1 MAVRTSGILGTVRR
15 MAALVAGS
23 AMLLTLAGLPAPG
36 TASADAG
43 NPILATIHGSI
54 QPNADGTVTVFVR
67 GEWNWLSHNS
77 DCNFDRAA
85 TGVGMIWNDPTE
97 PGFTVIKGTISAG
110 VGVTALRG
118 ATPSA
123 GENPKAYPDTSNT
136 VDQMVHP
143 VDRGTQVEGS
153 PSGPF
158 KSTTAG
164 YSSNAAGDFPFGQVF
179 SDPATPGP
187 TTANVMQWRGGC
199 GRELLTATASNST
212 PSGEATAT
220 TCANGTTTCS
230 GHPWGSWGYEKVTGM
245 ARGYSHTY
253 AQRRDISQVC
263 VNFYDVHGG
272 GKANSSSF
280 QVPGGTKEIDVN
292 GNGDN
297 SIQTNAFNTNQG
309 ANCVNFPF
317 IDHTTAVTNVL
328 VGSKIHDQAFIGG
341 AAAAQVTYLQFH
353 LFAPSDP
360 TCAGADLYSGGR
372 IAVTG
377 SGTATSDDVV
387 ATPAGDFHWT
397 AELFDAATGGALLDS
412 TKCGDTG
419 ETSHVNPK
427 QPTIATTAS
436 GPVTIGKAIHDPAQ
450 LAGLVSG
457 VAPTGTI
464 TFTAYAPTAN
474 GSADVACGSA
484 VFTDIEAVDSTGKA
498 TSGSFTPSGTAPQI
512 AGTYE
517 WKASYSG
524 DANYKPV
531 GSKCDDA
538 GEQSLVN
545 KKQPAI
551 TTTASGPV
559 TIGDAIHDVAQLT
572 MLVSGVAPT
581 GTITFTAYAP
591 TANGSADVACGTAL
605 FTDTEPVD
613 STGKATSGSFTPSGT
628 APQIAGTYEW
638 IASYSGDSN
647 YKGTT
652 SSCNDT
658 GEQSLVKKK
667 DTTTPTGQKVLISD
681 FAKPTG
687 FGTPTGTVTFSL
699 FDNAGCTGT
708 PIFTQTTSLVN
719 GLAHADDPTP
729 LNANGTYKWVVTYNG
744 DANNSPST
752 SACGTEFTTL
762 GGNTPGVDP

>member
-1 MAVRTSGILGTVRR
+1 
-15 MAALVAGS
+15 
-23 AMLLTLAGLPAPG
+23 
-36 TASADAG
+36 
-43 NPILATIHGSI
+43 
-54 QPNADGTVTVFVR
+54 
-67 GEWNWLSHNS
+67 
-77 DCNFDRAA
+77 
-85 TGVGMIWNDPTE
+85 VGMIWNDPTE

-110 VGVTALRG
+110 VGVMALRG
-118 ATPSA
+118 TTPSA

-143 VDRGTQVEGS
+143 VDRGNQVEGYT
-153 PSGPF
+153 SGTF

-199 GRELLTATASNST
+199 GRELLTATASNSN
-212 PSGEATAT
+212 PFGEATAT

-230 GHPWGSWGYEKVTGM
+230 GHPWGSWGYEKVTGGM
-245 ARGYSHTY
+245 RGYAHTY

-272 GKANSSSF
+272 GKANATSF
-280 QVPGGTKEIDVN
+280 QVPNGTKEITVN

-317 IDHTTAVTNVL
+317 IDHTTAVTDVI
-328 VGSKIHDQAFIGG
+328 VGSKIHDQGFIGG

-360 TCAGADLYSGGR
+360 TCAGTDLYSGGR

-387 ATPAGDFHWT
+387 AKPAGDFHWT
-397 AELFDAATGGALLDS
+397 AELFDAATGGHLLDA

-419 ETSHVNPK
+419 ETSHVTPK

-436 GPVTIGKAIHDPAQ
+436 GPVTIGQAIHDTAQ
-450 LAGLVSG
+450 LAELVSG

-464 TFTAYAPTAN
+464 TFTAYAPNAN
-474 GSADVACGSA
+474 GSTDTTCGTA
-484 VFTDIEAVDSTGKA
+484 VFTDIETVDSTGKA
-498 TSGSFTPSGTAPQI
+498 TSGNFTPSGTAPQI

-524 DANYKPV
+524 DANYKAV
-531 GSKCDDA
+531 ASKCDDT

-581 GTITFTAYAP
+581 GTVTFTAYAP
-591 TANGSADVACGTAL
+591 NANGSADTACGTAL

-647 YKGTT
+647 YKGVT

-667 DTTTPTGQKVLISD
+667 DTTTPTGQKVVISD

-699 FDNAGCTGT
+699 FDNASCTGT

-729 LNANGTYKWVVTYNG
+729 LSANGTYKWVVTYNG

-762 GGNTPGVDP
+762 GGNVPGVDP

>member
-1 MAVRTSGILGTVRR
+1 MAVRTSGVLGTARR
-15 MAALVAGS
+15 LAALA
-23 AMLLTLAGLPAPG
+23 AGLPAPG

-85 TGVGMIWNDPTE
+85 TGVGMIWNDPAE
-97 PGFTVIKGTISAG
+97 PGFTVTKAPISAG
-110 VGVTALRG
+110 VGIAAIRSGTA
-118 ATPSA
+118 PA
-123 GENPKAYPDTSNT
+123 GENPKAYPDTYNT
-136 VDQMVHP
+136 VDEMVHP
-143 VDRGTQVEGS
+143 VDRGNQVEGCT
-153 PSGPF
+153 SGTF
-158 KSTTAG
+158 MSTTQG
-164 YSSNAAGDFPFGQVF
+164 YSTNAAGDFPSGQRF
-179 SDPATPGP
+179 SDPASPAP
-187 TTANVMQWRGGC
+187 TNANLALWRGGC
-199 GRELLTATASNST
+199 GREPLTITASKSD
-212 PSGEATAT
+212 PFGEATSL
-220 TCANGTTTCS
+220 TCANGSTTCS

-272 GKANSSSF
+272 GKHSSTNF

-317 IDHTTAVTNVL
+317 IDHTTAVTDVV
-328 VGSKIHDQAFIGG
+328 VGSKIHDQAFVGG

-353 LFAPSDP
+353 LFAPNDP
-360 TCAGADLYSGGR
+360 TCAGTDRYTGGR

-397 AELFDAATGGALLDS
+397 AELFDAAAGGHLLDA

-419 ETSHVNPK
+419 ETSHVNKK

-436 GPVTIGKAIHDPAQ
+436 GPVTIGQAIRDVAQ
-450 LAGLVSG
+450 LGDLVSG

-464 TFTAYAPTAN
+464 TFTAYAPSAN
-474 GSADVACGSA
+474 GSADA
-484 VFTDIEAVDSTGKA
+484 
-498 TSGSFTPSGTAPQI
+498 
-512 AGTYE
+512 
-517 WKASYSG
+517 
-524 DANYKPV
+524 
-531 GSKCDDA
+531 
-538 GEQSLVN
+538 
-545 KKQPAI
+545 
-551 TTTASGPV
+551 
-559 TIGDAIHDVAQLT
+559 
-572 MLVSGVAPT
+572 
-581 GTITFTAYAP
+581 
-591 TANGSADVACGTAL
+591 ACGTAL

-667 DTTTPTGQKVLISD
+667 DTTTPTGQKVVISD

>member
-1 MAVRTSGILGTVRR
+1 MAARTSGILGTVRR
-15 MAALVAGS
+15 LGALVGGS
-23 AMLLTLAGLPAPG
+23 AMLLTLAGLPAPE
-36 TASADAG
+36 TAYADAG
-43 NPILATIHGSI
+43 NPILGTIHGSI

-110 VGVTALRG
+110 VGVLSLRG
-118 ATPSA
+118 TTPPA
-123 GENPKAYPDTSNT
+123 GENAKAFPDTSNT

-143 VDRGTQVEGS
+143 VDRGNQVEGYT
-153 PSGPF
+153 SGTF
-158 KSTTAG
+158 QSTTAG
-164 YSSNAAGDFPFGQVF
+164 YSSNAAGDFPFGQAF

-199 GRELLTATASNST
+199 GRELLTSTASNSN
-212 PSGEATAT
+212 PFGEATAL

-230 GHPWGSWGYEKVTGM
+230 GHPWGSWGYEKVTGGL
-245 ARGYSHTY
+245 RGYAHTY
-253 AQRRDISQVC
+253 AQRRDITQVC

-272 GKANSSSF
+272 GKRSSSSF
-280 QVPGGTKEIDVN
+280 QVPNGTKEITVN

-317 IDHTTAVTNVL
+317 IDHTTAVTDVI
-328 VGSKIHDQAFIGG
+328 VGSKIHDQAFVGG

-360 TCAGADLYSGGR
+360 TCAGTDLYSGGR

-387 ATPAGDFHWT
+387 AKPAGDFHWT
-397 AELFDAATGGALLDS
+397 AELFDAATGGHLLDA

-419 ETSHVNPK
+419 ETSHVTPK

-436 GPVTIGKAIHDPAQ
+436 GPVTIGQAIHDVAQ
-450 LAGLVSG
+450 LGDLVSG

-464 TFTAYAPTAN
+464 TFTAYAPSAN
-474 GSADVACGSA
+474 GSADTGCGTA
-484 VFTDIEAVDSTGKA
+484 VFTDIETVDSTGKA
-498 TSGSFTPSGTAPQI
+498 TSGNFTPSGTAPQI

-524 DANYKPV
+524 DANYKAV
-531 GSKCDDA
+531 ASKCD
-538 GEQSLVN
+538 
-545 KKQPAI
+545 
-551 TTTASGPV
+551 
-559 TIGDAIHDVAQLT
+559 
-572 MLVSGVAPT
+572 
-581 GTITFTAYAP
+581 
-591 TANGSADVACGTAL
+591 
-605 FTDTEPVD
+605 
-613 STGKATSGSFTPSGT
+613 
-628 APQIAGTYEW
+628 
-638 IASYSGDSN
+638 
-647 YKGTT
+647 
-652 SSCNDT
+652 DT
-658 GEQSLVKKK
+658 GEQSLVNKK
-667 DTTTPTGQKVLISD
+667 DTTTPTGQKVVISD

-699 FDNAGCTGT
+699 FDNASCTGT

-729 LNANGTYKWVVTYNG
+729 LSANGTYKWVVTYNG

-762 GGNTPGVDP
+762 GGNVPGVDP

>member
-1 MAVRTSGILGTVRR
+1 MARQRASGKRANEMVASTSGFRGTVRR
-15 MAALVAGS
+15 RVALFAGGALLVTS
-23 AMLLTLAGLPAPG
+23 AVWSGPG
-36 TASADAG
+36 TARADAG
-43 NPILATIHGSI
+43 NPILGTIHGSL
-54 QPNADGTVTVFVR
+54 QPNPDGTVTVFVR
-67 GEWNWLSHNS
+67 GQWNWLSHNS

-97 PGFTVIKGTISAG
+97 PGFTVTKAPISAG
-110 VGVTALRG
+110 VGIAAIRSGTA
-118 ATPSA
+118 PV
-123 GENPKAYPDTSNT
+123 GENPNAYPDTYNT
-136 VDQMVHP
+136 VDEMVHP
-143 VDRGTQVEGS
+143 VDRGNQAEGYT
-153 PSGPF
+153 SGTF
-158 KSTTAG
+158 KSTTQG
-164 YSSNAAGDFPFGQVF
+164 YSTSAAGDFPSGHPF
-179 SDPATPGP
+179 
-187 TTANVMQWRGGC
+187 
-199 GRELLTATASNST
+199 
-212 PSGEATAT
+212 GEAMSL

-272 GKANSSSF
+272 GKASSSSF
-280 QVPGGTKEIDVN
+280 QAPNGTKEIDVN

-317 IDHTTAVTNVL
+317 IDHTTAVTDVL
-328 VGSKIHDQAFIGG
+328 VGGNIHDQAFIGG

-360 TCAGADLYSGGR
+360 TCAGTDLYSGGR

-397 AELFDAATGGALLDS
+397 ADLFDAAAGGDLLDS
-412 TKCGDTG
+412 TKCGDLG
-419 ETSHVNPK
+419 ETSHVDK
-427 QPTIATTAS
+427 KKPTIGTTAS
-436 GPVTIGKAIHDPAQ
+436 GAVTIGQAIHDVAQ
-450 LAGLVSG
+450 LGNLVSG

-464 TFTAYAPTAN
+464 TFKAYAPNAN
-474 GSADVACGSA
+474 GSADPSCGTA
-484 VFTDIEAVDSTGKA
+484 VFTDVEPVDSSGKA

-517 WKASYSG
+517 WTASYSG
-524 DANYKPV
+524 DDNYKAV
-531 GSKCDDA
+531 TSK
-538 GEQSLVN
+538 
-545 KKQPAI
+545 
-551 TTTASGPV
+551 
-559 TIGDAIHDVAQLT
+559 
-572 MLVSGVAPT
+572 
-581 GTITFTAYAP
+581 
-591 TANGSADVACGTAL
+591 
-605 FTDTEPVD
+605 
-613 STGKATSGSFTPSGT
+613 
-628 APQIAGTYEW
+628 
-638 IASYSGDSN
+638 
-647 YKGTT
+647 
-652 SSCNDT
+652 CNDT
-658 GEQSLVKKK
+658 GEQSLDNKQS
-667 DTTTPTGQKVLISD
+667 TTTPTGQKVLISD

-729 LNANGTYKWVVTYNG
+729 LNADGTYKWVVTYNG

-752 SACGTEFTTL
+752 SPCGTEFTTL

>member
-1 MAVRTSGILGTVRR
+1 MARQRASGKGANEMVASTSGFRGTVRR
-15 MAALVAGS
+15 RVALFAGGALLVTS
-23 AMLLTLAGLPAPG
+23 AVWWGPG
-36 TASADAG
+36 TARADAG
-43 NPILATIHGSI
+43 NPILGTIHGSL
-54 QPNADGTVTVFVR
+54 QPNPDGTVTVFVR
-67 GEWNWLSHNS
+67 GQWNWLSHNS

-97 PGFTVIKGTISAG
+97 PGFTVTKAPISAG
-110 VGVTALRG
+110 VGIAAIRSGTA
-118 ATPSA
+118 PA
-123 GENPKAYPDTSNT
+123 GENPNAYPDTYNT
-136 VDQMVHP
+136 VDEMVHP
-143 VDRGTQVEGS
+143 VDRGNQGEGR
-153 PSGPF
+153 PSRTLINTNKGQ
-158 KSTTAG
+158 ST
-164 YSSNAAGDFPFGQVF
+164 NAAGDFPSGQRF
-179 SDPATPGP
+179 SDPASPAP
-187 TTANVMQWRGGC
+187 TNANLALWRGGC
-199 GRELLTATASNST
+199 GREPLTITASKSD
-212 PSGEATAT
+212 PFGEAMGV
-220 TCANGTTTCS
+220 TCANGTTAGS
-230 GHPWGSWGYEKVTGM
+230 GHPWGSWGYEKVTGGM
-245 ARGYSHTY
+245 RGYAHTY

-272 GKANSSSF
+272 GKANATSF
-280 QVPGGTKEIDVN
+280 QVPNGTKEITVN

-317 IDHTTAVTNVL
+317 IDHTTAVTDVI

-353 LFAPSDP
+353 LFGPSDP
-360 TCAGADLYSGGR
+360 TCAGTDLYSGGR
-372 IAVTG
+372 VAVTG

-387 ATPAGDFHWT
+387 AKPAGDFHWT
-397 AELFDAATGGALLDS
+397 AELFDAATGGHLLDA

-419 ETSHVNPK
+419 ETSHVTPK

-436 GPVTIGKAIHDPAQ
+436 GPVTIGQAIHDTAQ
-450 LAGLVSG
+450 LGDLVSG

-464 TFTAYAPTAN
+464 TFTAYAPNANGSTDTGCGTAVFTDIETVDSTGKATSGNFTPSGTAPQIAGTYEWKASYSGDANYKPVASKCDDTGEQSLVNKKQPTIATTASGPVTIGDAIHDVAQLGNLVSGVAPTGTITFTAYAPNAN
-474 GSADVACGSA
+474 GSADVVCGTA
-484 VFTDIEAVDSTGKA
+484 LFTDTEPVDSTGKA

-559 TIGDAIHDVAQLT
+559 AIGDAIHDVAQLT

-591 TANGSADVACGTAL
+591 NANGSADVVCGTAL

-613 STGKATSGSFTPSGT
+613 STGKATSGSFTP
-628 APQIAGTYEW
+628 
-638 IASYSGDSN
+638 
-647 YKGTT
+647 
-652 SSCNDT
+652 
-658 GEQSLVKKK
+658 
-667 DTTTPTGQKVLISD
+667 
-681 FAKPTG
+681 
-687 FGTPTGTVTFSL
+687 
-699 FDNAGCTGT
+699 
-708 PIFTQTTSLVN
+708 
-719 GLAHADDPTP
+719 
-729 LNANGTYKWVVTYNG
+729 
-744 DANNSPST
+744 
-752 SACGTEFTTL
+752 
-762 GGNTPGVDP
+762 